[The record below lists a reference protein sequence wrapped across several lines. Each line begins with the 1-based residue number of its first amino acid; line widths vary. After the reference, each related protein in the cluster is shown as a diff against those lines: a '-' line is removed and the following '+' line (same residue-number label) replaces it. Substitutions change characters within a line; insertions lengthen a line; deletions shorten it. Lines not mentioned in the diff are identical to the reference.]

1 MEGTSSCIN
10 QQVDCWLLP
19 SCLFP
24 QNTENK
30 LQLCQKHTRITHM
43 HSTSLPKSARHIW
56 WFWVHAHTHACLCLC
71 VCALVWFVCLGR
83 LKHYISHTHS
93 HPQTETDKYTRS
105 CTHCATFAIQHS
117 VSQEY
122 THMHTKTTTHTHT
135 HTIFPL
141 LENRTFPASGREKCL
156 DKLKTHTR
164 THNGTFSTHNVDI
177 IFLSR
182 ALLSTSWPSEAAF
195 LHWAVSGSKTG
206 RLSVMSIQG
215 WAQLKEKKGFNQISK
230 TSIINFS

>member
-1 MEGTSSCIN
+1 MI
-10 QQVDCWLLP
+10 VD
-19 SCLFP
+19 SCLAVFSP
-24 QNTENK
+24 KIRKTNYSSARNTHA
-30 LQLCQKHTRITHM
+30 LHTCIPRACR
-43 HSTSLPKSARHIW
+43 SLPDISDD
-56 WFWVHAHTHACLCLC
+56 FEYTHRLCLC

-135 HTIFPL
+135 IFPL

-195 LHWAVSGSKTG
+195 LH
-206 RLSVMSIQG
+206 
-215 WAQLKEKKGFNQISK
+215 
-230 TSIINFS
+230 

>member
-1 MEGTSSCIN
+1 MI
-10 QQVDCWLLP
+10 VD
-19 SCLFP
+19 SCLAVFSP
-24 QNTENK
+24 KIRKTNYSSARNTHA
-30 LQLCQKHTRITHM
+30 LHTCIPRACR
-43 HSTSLPKSARHIW
+43 SLPDISDDFEYTHTPMHACVCVCVP
-56 WFWVHAHTHACLCLC
+56 WFGLSVWVGSNITSVIHTHIHK
-71 VCALVWFVCLGR
+71 
-83 LKHYISHTHS
+83 LK
-93 HPQTETDKYTRS
+93 QTKYTRS

-122 THMHTKTTTHTHT
+122 THMHTKTTTHT

-195 LHWAVSGSKTG
+195 LH
-206 RLSVMSIQG
+206 
-215 WAQLKEKKGFNQISK
+215 
-230 TSIINFS
+230 